1 MNQEKQDSSR
11 QVSRGVL
18 CMITAF
24 FFVAAGSALVKGVS
38 QTGLPIPVIVFF
50 ESLIPLS
57 AIIIWHLR
65 GGIRKF
71 SLATNHPGLQV
82 TQGIVGFLTSYLLYL
97 AVRHIPTVNGVLL
110 NTSAPLFIPVVC
122 LVWFRTRID
131 LKLMVS
137 IGVGFLGII
146 MILKPSSA
154 IFHQP
159 GDLLAL
165 LSGLAVAFDD
175 VILGRLESGGGEKT
189 DVTLF
194 YVFLMTTILSGLL
207 AIPVWRTPAGI
218 QWLYL
223 LAIGSGFLGIQ
234 LFLVLALSLAPVT
247 TVSPFM
253 YFGVIFAGLIDWIF
267 WDMIPDILTVAGI
280 ILVVAGAIGSIL
292 LHPRKHPRGKRTIH

>member
-1 MNQEKQDSSR
+1 MNQESAKPYQH
-11 QVSRGVL
+11 VSRGVF

-24 FFVAAGSALVKGVS
+24 LFVAVCSALVKGVS
-38 QTGLPIPVIVFF
+38 NTKLPIPVIVFF
-50 ESLIPLS
+50 ESLIPLT
-57 AIIIWHLR
+57 AIVIWHLR
-65 GGIRKF
+65 KGFGKF
-71 SLATNHPGLQV
+71 SITTKHPGLQV

-97 AVRHIPTVNGVLL
+97 AVRNIPTVNGVLL
-110 NTSAPLFIPVVC
+110 NTSAPLFIPIVC
-122 LVWFRTRID
+122 FFWFKTKID
-131 LKLMVS
+131 LKLMLS
-137 IGVGFLGII
+137 IALGFFGIV
-146 MILKPSSA
+146 MILKPSGA

-175 VILGRLESGGGEKT
+175 VILGRLDSSGEERT

-207 AIPVWRTPAGI
+207 AIPVWQTPVGS

-234 LFLVLALSLAPVT
+234 LFLVLALGLAPVI

-253 YFGVIFAGLIDWIF
+253 YFGVIFAGLIDWFF
-267 WDMIPDILTVAGI
+267 WGMIPDLLTVAGI
-280 ILVVAGAIGSIL
+280 ILVIAGAIGSIL
-292 LHPRKHPRGKRTIH
+292 LHPRKHPRGNNAD

>member
-1 MNQEKQDSSR
+1 MNPSKPKSYQH
-11 QVSRGVL
+11 VSRGVF

-24 FFVAAGSALVKGVS
+24 LFVSVCSALVKGVS
-38 QTGLPIPVIVFF
+38 NTGLPTPVIVFF
-50 ESLIPLS
+50 ESLIPLT

-65 GGIRKF
+65 KGLGKF
-71 SLATNHPGLQV
+71 SLATRHPGWQL

-97 AVRHIPTVNGVLL
+97 AVRSIPTVNGVLL

-122 LVWFRTRID
+122 FFWFKTRID
-131 LKLMVS
+131 LKLMLS
-137 IGVGFLGII
+137 IALGFCGII
-146 MILKPSSA
+146 LILKPSTA

-159 GDLLAL
+159 GDLIAL

-175 VILGRLESGGGEKT
+175 IILGKLDSSGEERT

-207 AIPVWRTPAGI
+207 AIPVWKTPAGS

-234 LFLVLALSLAPVT
+234 LFLVLALGLAPVT

-253 YFGVIFAGLIDWIF
+253 YFGVIFAGLIDWLF
-267 WDMIPDILTVAGI
+267 WGMIPDLLTVAGI
-280 ILVVAGAIGSIL
+280 VLVIAGAIGSIL
-292 LHPRKHPRGKRTIH
+292 LHHRKYPRGRKTN